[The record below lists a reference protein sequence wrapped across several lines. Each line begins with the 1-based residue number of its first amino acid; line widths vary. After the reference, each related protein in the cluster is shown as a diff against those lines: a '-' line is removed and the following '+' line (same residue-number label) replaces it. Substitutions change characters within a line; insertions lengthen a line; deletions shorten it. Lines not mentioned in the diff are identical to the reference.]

1 MSGMRSGGKSSAI
14 DELLKIIRVRFSES
28 GTWKISVSEFM
39 KATGL
44 RQEEFYRKLYTQR
57 NRISEIAPSEF
68 SPENVHDMVLL
79 LTELYGQTAVSP
91 FEETGIIL
99 SFDAQTLLMEIF
111 VFQLSQTLGRHE
123 IDIPEFHAMLRA
135 FNSVNR
141 AVATYIDY
149 FFDLKQLVE
158 TIARDFSRRRYQMFY
173 QLVELNASEYL
184 KRLMRTKVLSADGLL
199 SLVES
204 RLRKAAEGG
213 ESEERRAPESDIEK
227 ALKTFGMSEI
237 PETREQLRASYM
249 VLVKTYHPD
258 VNPSGLEICQQI
270 NNAYAMLQNHLGG
283 QRP

>member
-1 MSGMRSGGKSSAI
+1 MRSGGKSSAI

-204 RLRKAAEGG
+204 RLRKAAVGG

>member
-1 MSGMRSGGKSSAI
+1 MRSGGKSSAI

>member
-204 RLRKAAEGG
+204 RLRKAAVGG